1 MRFPKLSIES
11 NAETL
16 PSTSSR
22 PSRIGRRLGLVLV
35 CLAMTAVGC
44 RQDMHDQAKYEPLEA
59 STFFE
64 DGAASR
70 PFPPHTVARGQ
81 LHDDRAFYT
90 GYVADRVWVEELPV
104 PLTAELL
111 ARGQER
117 FGIYCTPC
125 HDRTGSGRGMIVQR
139 GFKQPPSYHEER
151 LRQMPIGYFFDVMTN
166 GFGAMSS
173 YAAQIKPEDRWAIAA
188 YVRVLQRS
196 QYSPVNELE
205 PVDVDALEAVGT
217 TPAAVE
223 PDEQGGHAAGGA
235 L

>member
-11 NAETL
+11 K
-16 PSTSSR
+16 R
-22 PSRIGRRLGLVLV
+22 LVLALLV
-35 CLAMTAVGC
+35 LAVVGC

-59 STFFE
+59 SKFFE
-64 DGAASR
+64 NGASSR

-90 GYVADRVWVEELPV
+90 GYVADRVWVEELPL
-104 PLTAELL
+104 PLTAQLL
-111 ARGQER
+111 ERGQER

-139 GFKQPPSYHEER
+139 GFKQPPSYHQER

-188 YVRVLQRS
+188 YIRVLQRS
-196 QYSPVNELE
+196 QYAPEDELA
-205 PVDVDALEAVGT
+205 PSDVESLEALGT
-217 TPAAVE
+217 APSAAEPAE
-223 PDEQGGHAAGGA
+223 PSGHAAGGGR
-235 L
+235 